1 MPWNSGLFIAGVGA
15 WLANGDS
22 ASDDLT
28 AEEIAKMYGRA
39 ARAVMPKSPKFA
51 AVPLTLK
58 SDQIIAAGF
67 SASFKLAR
75 ALQIGAPNAAVWLP
89 AATSVVTYWAG
100 VTFSPMPPPPGGLVG
115 TTNVVTIPGLPT
127 PLNFGIQK
135 AFKQQNP
142 FKCAR
147 QLDKAMKGHLKLV
160 TGLWTGTAPAAP
172 SPVPLV
178 VPWVGLS

>member
-1 MPWNSGLFIAGVGA
+1 MPWNSGIFIAGVGG
-15 WLANGDS
+15 WLARNDS

-28 AEEIAKMYGRA
+28 AEEIAKFYGRA
-39 ARAVMPKSPKFA
+39 ARTVMPKAPKFA
-51 AVPLTLK
+51 SVPLTLK

-75 ALQIGAPNAAVWLP
+75 ALQIGVPLAAVWLP
-89 AATSVVTYWAG
+89 AATSIVTYWTG
-100 VTFSPMPPPPGGLVG
+100 VTFTPMPPPPGGLVG
-115 TTNVVTIPGLPT
+115 TTNIVTVPGLPT

-135 AFKQQNP
+135 AFRQEDP
-142 FKCAR
+142 FKVAR
-147 QLDKAMKGHLKLV
+147 KLDSAMKGHLKQV
-160 TGLWTGTAPAAP
+160 TGVWTGTAPAFP